1 MDATEELHSLPSIT
15 LFRRCWQSQNLQSQK
30 RRTSITS
37 CAMSPRPCP
46 SRKLY
51 PARFAAAPGMLLP
64 SMRTCRS
71 VAIDPKGGMFPIIGD
86 RRITRLD
93 CARGAL
99 MLDNPEKTA
108 RLLAAL
114 KAAVPFKVELVPS
127 LVTYLRAQHVAIADQ
142 TQHIVSNLSYAGD
155 EGGIVCHIAPPD
167 KEEAL
172 VVSLTQVRVPR
183 SMPLAAAVAD
193 YHNHRVKKLK
203 KQTYGVIKTRLAG
216 RGSRTRSAPGG
227 RQGVGGASPL
237 R

>member
-1 MDATEELHSLPSIT
+1 
-15 LFRRCWQSQNLQSQK
+15 
-30 RRTSITS
+30 
-37 CAMSPRPCP
+37 
-46 SRKLY
+46 
-51 PARFAAAPGMLLP
+51 
-64 SMRTCRS
+64 
-71 VAIDPKGGMFPIIGD
+71 
-86 RRITRLD
+86 
-93 CARGAL
+93 
-99 MLDNPEKTA
+99 MLDHPEKTA

-127 LVTYLRAQHVAIADQ
+127 LVTYLRAQHVAMADQ

-203 KQTYGVIKTRLAG
+203 KQRMA
-216 RGSRTRSAPGG
+216 
-227 RQGVGGASPL
+227 
-237 R
+237 